1 MKNDLTRAEEAF
13 LLRVCTRRTALSFT
27 NEDRE
32 IEERFVNALANKG
45 YLHVTV
51 NDKILLSY
59 TLTDKGVDY
68 AYRKRKNTSP
78 LSVISLIISAVALT
92 IAIIAL
98 M

>member
-13 LLRVCTRRTALSFT
+13 LLRVCMRRTSLSLT

-32 IEERFVNALANKG
+32 IEQKFVNTLANKG

-59 TLTDKGVDY
+59 TLTDKAKDY
-68 AYRKRKNTSP
+68 VLRKRRNTSP
-78 LSVISLIISAVALT
+78 LSVISLIFSVAALT
-92 IAIIAL
+92 IAIMAL
-98 M
+98 I

>member
-13 LLRVCTRRTALSFT
+13 LLRICTQRTTLSLT
-27 NEDRE
+27 NEDRD
-32 IEERFVNALANKG
+32 IEMRFVNTLADKG

-68 AYRKRKNTSP
+68 AYRKRRNTSP
-78 LSVISLIISAVALT
+78 LSVISLILSAAALT

-98 M
+98 I

>member
-13 LLRVCTRRTALSFT
+13 LLRVCTRRTTLSLT

-51 NDKILLSY
+51 NDNIILSY
-59 TLTDKGVDY
+59 ALTDKGVDY
-68 AYRKRKNTSP
+68 AYRKRRNTSP
-78 LSVISLIISAVALT
+78 LSVISLIFSAAALT